1 MFSEFQNLDRFRTTR
16 ESFGDLSGKLL
27 IASPFMT
34 DSYFAGTVIF
44 ICAHSHSA
52 GTIGFILNKPVEESA
67 GQLIEDWLERASGPR
82 MVFTGGPVDSE
93 NVVGVAKRTEQ
104 SALNPAFI
112 HLTADIDAVDL
123 DDLSAGDLNT
133 GTPFRIF
140 AGFSGWS
147 PGQLEAEIYSEGWMI
162 APGNIDDIF
171 DDDPSQLFGKVLRRQ
186 LGGLTEYYPVA
197 TLDMN

>member
-1 MFSEFQNLDRFRTTR
+1 M
-16 ESFGDLSGKLL
+16 
-27 IASPFMT
+27 A

-67 GQLIEDWLERASGPR
+67 SQLIESWLERASGPR

-93 NVVGVAKRTEQ
+93 DVVGVVKRTEQ

-112 HLTADIDAVDL
+112 HLTPDVDAVDL

-147 PGQLEAEIYSEGWMI
+147 PGQLEAEIHSEGWMI
-162 APGNIDDIF
+162 APGSIEDIF

-186 LGGLTEYYPVA
+186 PGGLTEYYPVA
-197 TLDMN
+197 ALDMN

>member
-16 ESFGDLSGKLL
+16 KSFGDLNGKLL
-27 IASPFMT
+27 LASPFMA

-44 ICAHSHSA
+44 ICAHSQSA

-67 GQLIEDWLERASGPR
+67 DQLIEDWLERASGPR

-93 NVVGVAKRTEQ
+93 DVVGVVKRTEQ

-112 HLTADIDAVDL
+112 HLTPDVDAVDL

-147 PGQLEAEIYSEGWMI
+147 PGQLENELKSNDWVISKAQNELIFDSNYNAMWDKAIEGI
-162 APGNIDDIF
+162 GFNID
-171 DDDPSQLFGKVLRRQ
+171 SLANKS
-186 LGGLTEYYPVA
+186 GLA
-197 TLDMN
+197 